1 MSKQQN
7 NNRNFWIKYT
17 LNQKDVPRNISRR
30 IAKRLKDEK
39 VITKIFKNHQ
49 INTNMKNYQTKK
61 LTKNQINRY
70 KNKLVT
76 YLGDTNYKFSRDEK
90 LMIIRMFKIM
100 YEDYDQN
107 VVNKIA
113 NLNYIPKIK
122 NKVIIDYL
130 RTTQDLFLQYPIVQT
145 TYYRNFFN
153 KLGLNLKKVE
163 DIQKNKRALNALQKR
178 IKLMRCINYSENNT
192 VSLNRNAANIS
203 PHIQQANEYGWKE
216 FFDNVSKIGKEY
228 L

>member
-30 IAKRLKDEK
+30 IAKRLKDEIS
-39 VITKIFKNHQ
+39 ITKMLKNYRK
-49 INTNMKNYQTKK
+49 NTNMKNYQTKK

-90 LMIIRMFKIM
+90 LKIIRMFKTM
-100 YEDYDQN
+100 YEEYDQN

-130 RTTQDLFLQYPIVQT
+130 KTTKDLFNEYQIVQAN
-145 TYYRNFFN
+145 YYRNFFN

-178 IKLMRCINYSENNT
+178 IKLMRCINYGGYNI

-203 PHIQQANEYGWKE
+203 PHIQQSNEYGWKE